1 MNRYIIIDCLL
12 KGYGDKSVAIRINN
26 INLSLDD
33 DLNVLEKKICKK
45 LNISKEDISR
55 LDIIKRSIDARKKND
70 IKVSF
75 SVNLFCKKEKMLLSR
90 IHDKDISFEEIREIE
105 SIKSGTEEIKARPVV
120 VGFGPAGILQH

>member
-1 MNRYIIIDCLL
+1 MSRYIIIDCLL
-12 KGYGDKSVAIRINN
+12 KGYGEKSVAIRINN

-75 SVNLFCKKEKMLLSR
+75 SVNVFCKK
-90 IHDKDISFEEIREIE
+90 RENVT
-105 SIKSGTEEIKARPVV
+105 IKNT
-120 VGFGPAGILQH
+120 

>member
-1 MNRYIIIDCLL
+1 M
-12 KGYGDKSVAIRINN
+12 AIRINN

-75 SVNLFCKKEKMLLSR
+75 SVNVFCKKEKMLLSR

-105 SIKSGTEEIKARPVV
+105 SIKSGTEEIKARP
-120 VGFGPAGILQH
+120 